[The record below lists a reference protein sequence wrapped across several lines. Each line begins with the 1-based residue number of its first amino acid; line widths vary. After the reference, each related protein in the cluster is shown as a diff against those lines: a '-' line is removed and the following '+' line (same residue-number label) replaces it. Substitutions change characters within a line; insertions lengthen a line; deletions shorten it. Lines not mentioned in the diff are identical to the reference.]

1 MRKNSSLIRNIALIA
16 ICLVFGYAC
25 KKEKTTDVPIGKV
38 LKGTFYIDLFEEGE
52 IEAVNSISISSPS
65 ISWRYGNLKIT
76 EMVKDG
82 EEVKANDT
90 LIVFDQAEVQ
100 KGIVDAEGRLEIS
113 RSELERMIAQQQ
125 SDLEDLEANYEV
137 SQISQEISKIRLD
150 AAGYESTIKKRE
162 IQLNLEKADIS
173 LEGAKEQIENRKK
186 IQQEELKQK
195 NLSIQQDIS
204 QLNEA
209 NETLKKLFVIAP
221 SPGIAIISHN
231 WNSGRKFQVG
241 DQCWSGFP
249 IIQLPDLSK
258 LKATVRINEVDI
270 AKITKGMDV
279 EVKPDAFSDSLFQG
293 TITSIANLAVNKDN
307 TKIKVFPVEIV
318 LNQTSKSLLP
328 GLTVSCRI
336 LINKIENA
344 LFIPLEA
351 LIVENEKNF
360 VYKKTRSG
368 FEKTE
373 VQVGERNTNHIIIT
387 EGLSEKDEIALSNPV
402 VSEEKAGEP
411 EKSNDK

>member
-1 MRKNSSLIRNIALIA
+1 MRKKTSLLKDIALTVVCIT
-16 ICLVFGYAC
+16 FGYAC
-25 KKEKTTDVPIGKV
+25 QKEKTSEVPIGKV
-38 LKGTFYIDLFEEGE
+38 TKGTFYIDLFEEGE
-52 IEAVNSISISSPS
+52 IEAVNSTSISSPT

-82 EEVKANDT
+82 EEVKTNDT

-113 RSELERMIAQQQ
+113 RSELERMIAQQE
-125 SDLEDLEANYEV
+125 SDLEDLEANYEI
-137 SQISQEISKIRLD
+137 SQISHEISKIRLE
-150 AAGYESTIKKRE
+150 AAGYESTVKKKE

-173 LEGAKEQIENRKK
+173 LEGAREQIENRKK
-186 IQQEELKQK
+186 IQREELKQK

-221 SPGIAIISHN
+221 SPGIVIISHN
-231 WNSGRKFQVG
+231 WSSDRKFQVG

-270 AKITKGMDV
+270 AKIAKGLKV
-279 EVKPDAFSDSLFQG
+279 EVKPDAFSDSVFPG
-293 TITSIANLAVNKDN
+293 TVTSIANLAVNKDN

-318 LNQTSKSLLP
+318 LDQTSPSLLP

-344 LFIPLEA
+344 LYIPLEA
-351 LIVENEKNF
+351 LITEGEKTF

-373 VQVGERNTNHIIIT
+373 IRVGERNTNHTVVT
-387 EGLSEKDEIALSNPV
+387 EGLKEKDEIALSNPV
-402 VSEEKAGEP
+402 VTDEKATEP
-411 EKSNDK
+411 AKSNEK

>member
-1 MRKNSSLIRNIALIA
+1 MRKNSSLIRNTALIV

-270 AKITKGMDV
+270 AKITKGMAV

>member
-1 MRKNSSLIRNIALIA
+1 MKKIALLFRNVALISA
-16 ICLVFGYAC
+16 CVIFGYAC
-25 KKEKTTDVPIGKV
+25 KKEKTTEVPIGKV
-38 LKGTFYIDLFEEGE
+38 AKGTFYIDLFEEGE
-52 IEAVNSISISSPS
+52 IEAVNSTSISSPT

-113 RSELERMIAQQQ
+113 RSELERMTAQQQ

-137 SQISQEISKIRLD
+137 AQISQEISKIRLE

-162 IQLNLEKADIS
+162 IQLNLERADIS
-173 LEGAKEQIENRKK
+173 LDGAKEQIENRKK

-195 NLSIQQDIS
+195 KLSIQQDIS

-231 WNSGRKFQVG
+231 WSSGRKFQVG

-270 AKITKGMDV
+270 AKITKGMKV
-279 EVKPDAFSDSLFQG
+279 EVKPDAFSDSLFAG
-293 TITSIANLAVNKDN
+293 TVVSIANLAVNKDN

-318 LNQTSKSLLP
+318 LDQASSSLLP

-344 LFIPLEA
+344 LYIPLEA
-351 LIVENEKNF
+351 LFTEGEKNF
-360 VYKKTRSG
+360 AYKKTRSG
-368 FEKTE
+368 YEKTE
-373 VQVGERNTNHIIIT
+373 VQVGVRNTNHIIIT
-387 EGLSEKDEIALSNPV
+387 EGLEEKDEIALSNPV
-402 VSEEKAGEP
+402 VKEEKTGGTA
-411 EKSNDK
+411 KSNEK

>member
-373 VQVGERNTNHIIIT
+373 LQVGERNTNHIIIT